1 MYSPFRYDVTNY
13 AFLTWIFL
21 TPLWRTIKNSVR
33 AGSAWEDILEK
44 IITKWKRNKNLKM
57 QVFVQYL
64 TVHIV
69 LTDRKTSLITAFSQM
84 LKIMTKKGLGLSWK
98 GIRDKWLAQIFRKY
112 LTERKPEG
120 TRTRIKL
127 MLSTS
132 PSLVFS
138 HKVHNVRF
146 ANTNKNKKAN
156 TYSILTNGNRT
167 WITSGGVLN

>member
-13 AFLTWIFL
+13 AFLTRIFL

-33 AGSAWEDILEK
+33 AGSAREDILEK

-57 QVFVQYL
+57 PSFRAVFNCSYR
-64 TVHIV
+64 
-69 LTDRKTSLITAFSQM
+69 TDRQKDKFDYHFLSNV
-84 LKIMTKKGLGLSWK
+84 KNNDKKGLELSWK
-98 GIRDKWLAQIFRKY
+98 GTRDKWLAQIFRKY
-112 LTERKPEG
+112 LTERKPER

-167 WITSGGVLN
+167 WITSVGVLN